1 MDVIDEPN
9 EFLWKAARSTGAA
22 PSFFPAMGRFLDGGL
37 ASNNPTFD
45 TIVEVQREINSVKKI
60 NLNNKDFESEQ
71 IDVILS
77 VGTGN
82 QPIVKSNAA
91 KAVWPGSV
99 LDAYKAISGNTVSYT
114 FNTFN

>member
-1 MDVIDEPN
+1 MNSAASEEFEP
-9 EFLWKAARSTGAA
+9 
-22 PSFFPAMGRFLDGGL
+22 
-37 ASNNPTFD
+37 
-45 TIVEVQREINSVKKI
+45 
-60 NLNNKDFESEQ
+60 ES

-99 LDAYKAISGNTVSYT
+99 LDAYKAISGKLEIGFYRN
-114 FNTFN
+114 

>member
-1 MDVIDEPN
+1 MNSAASEEFEP
-9 EFLWKAARSTGAA
+9 
-22 PSFFPAMGRFLDGGL
+22 
-37 ASNNPTFD
+37 
-45 TIVEVQREINSVKKI
+45 
-60 NLNNKDFESEQ
+60 ES

-99 LDAYKAISGNTVSYT
+99 LDAYKAISGKK
-114 FNTFN
+114 